1 MKAFRIADRR
11 FPLMDGRGAALRG
24 GRWNSPG
31 RSVVYAA
38 ETLSGAR
45 LEALVHAAI
54 GELPPTLVYVEIGI
68 PTGVAIDEIREGD
81 LPGWDAADTT
91 ASRRAGDA
99 WLARGRACVLL
110 VPSRAAYDERNVLID
125 PTHPDFKRLA
135 ISKPRALRWDRR
147 LFKA

>member
-1 MKAFRIADRR
+1 VKAFRIADRR

-31 RSVVYAA
+31 RAVVYAA

-45 LEALVHAAI
+45 LEALVHASI

-68 PTGVAIDEIREGD
+68 PAGVAIEEIREND
-81 LPGWDAADTT
+81 LPGWDAPDLI

-99 WLARGRACVLL
+99 WLARGKSAVLL

-125 PTHPDFKRLA
+125 PAHPDFKRLA
-135 ISKPRALRWDRR
+135 ISKPRALRWDKR
-147 LFKA
+147 LFLA

>member
-11 FPLMDGRGAALRG
+11 FPLMDGHGAFLLG

-31 RSVVYAA
+31 RAVVYAA

-45 LEALVHAAI
+45 LEALVHASI
-54 GELPPTLVYVEIGI
+54 GELPATQVYVEIGI
-68 PTGVAIDEIREGD
+68 PEGVKIEEVRERD
-81 LPGWDAADTT
+81 LPGWDAPDLA

-99 WLARGRACVLL
+99 WLARGKSAVLL

-125 PTHPDFKRLA
+125 PAHPDFKRLVL
-135 ISKPRALRWDRR
+135 SKPRPLRWDRR
-147 LFKA
+147 LFRA